1 MSLVTEEAPGDNGFI
16 TITNR
21 GFRFAGIS
29 AERDS
34 WLRADR
40 ENESL

>member
-1 MSLVTEEAPGDNGFI
+1 METPGDNGLI

-21 GFRFAGIS
+21 GFRFTGIS

-34 WLRADR
+34 WLQLDF
-40 ENESL
+40 